1 MSKIKYPLKS
11 KYPLMQSDDI
21 KSQDEYWVRITFYS
35 GGGLYGGWQ
44 DYKVRNHDEAIYLF
58 RQEEEYEWDQIIDMQ
73 KISLEDYKPLQ

>member
-21 KSQDEYWVRITFYS
+21 KSQDEYWVRITFES
-35 GGGLYGGWQ
+35 SFGYGGWQ

-58 RQEEEYEWDQIIDMQ
+58 RQEEEYEWDQIVDMQ
-73 KISLEDYKPLQ
+73 KISLQDYKPLQ